1 MTPQFQELEADNCRL
16 RAALTDLR
24 KEFLEYVTK
33 FGRIAAVTGFPGD
46 ESIEN
51 IERHLDAKMGRAP
64 ALDQATL
71 TAAAKWL
78 EDDWILA
85 SGEFGLPP
93 VTKDENS
100 WTQYAHDAKGLLE
113 ALRRR

>member
-1 MTPQFQELEADNCRL
+1 MKTQTFAELEAENCRL
-16 RAALTDLR
+16 RAALADLR

-51 IERHLDAKMGRAP
+51 IERHLEAKMGRAP

-71 TAAAKWL
+71 TAAAKWIERYINAGL
-78 EDDWILA
+78 EKLGVPFTA
-85 SGEFGLPP
+85 
-93 VTKDENS
+93 DENS
-100 WTQYAHDAKGLLE
+100 WTRYAHDAKELLE